1 MQRGMM
7 TTANGATSRR
17 RTDLL
22 AAEFHYINM
31 PLSEDWFAFPE
42 CPEIMQ
48 RLLRKIGPWIAL
60 PGAVVAIMGAVPA
73 SSLQGKKKYETVSNQ
88 QAVDMLNTI
97 EADIKEHYYDARMRG
112 LDLDK
117 RFDRAREE
125 INHAKSQDEAFLD
138 IAGALAALQDSHT
151 RFIPPVRPYGVD
163 YGWVVQAVGDADCF
177 VTAVRPESDA
187 AQKGIR
193 PGDQVLSINGVTVGR
208 QNISYVEYG
217 YNIFPQAGLRLA
229 LRSPDGVSRTILA
242 MAKVIPGQEIVR
254 HSDLMA
260 WLRQEHQQKDRSR
273 YFRVGNDTLAW
284 KLPDFLIDPAEV
296 DGLLN
301 KAHSF
306 QNLVL
311 DLRGNP
317 GGLRSAM
324 DKFIGGFFQ
333 KDINVGEMREQKQS
347 QQETAKSRGNKA
359 FTGKLIVLIDSRSG
373 SAAEIFARVVQL
385 EKRGTVLGDR
395 SAGAV
400 GEGKDYLHAVNLD
413 ATNVAQYRARIT
425 VAALI
430 MSDGNSLEAVGVT
443 PDERVLPTPADLAAG
458 RDPALARALE
468 LTGHKITNEE
478 AGRIFPFEWPKEQM
492 PEID

>member
-1 MQRGMM
+1 MLR
-7 TTANGATSRR
+7 S
-17 RTDLL
+17 
-22 AAEFHYINM
+22 
-31 PLSEDWFAFPE
+31 
-42 CPEIMQ
+42 
-48 RLLRKIGPWIAL
+48 LRKIGRWIGPLVLMVAVAGVV
-60 PGAVVAIMGAVPA
+60 PVNSWQGA
-73 SSLQGKKKYETVSNQ
+73 KRYETISDQ
-88 QAVDMLNTI
+88 QALEMLNTI
-97 EADIKEHYYDARMRG
+97 EADIKEHYFDIKMRG

-117 RFDRAREE
+117 RFDKAREE

-163 YGWVVQAVGDADCF
+163 YGWVMQAIGNSDCF

-187 AQKGIR
+187 AQKGVR
-193 PGDQVLSINGVTVGR
+193 PGDQILSINGVTLAR

-217 YNIFPQAGLRLA
+217 YDIFPQAGLHLV
-229 LRSPDGVSRTILA
+229 LRSPEGASRTIVA

-254 HSDLMA
+254 HSDVMT
-260 WLRQEHQQKDRSR
+260 WLRQRHEQKDRSR
-273 YFRVGNDTLAW
+273 YFRVGPDTLAW
-284 KLPDFLIDPAEV
+284 KLPDFLIEPGEV

-301 KAHSF
+301 RAHSF

-317 GGLRSAM
+317 GGLRAAM
-324 DKFIGGFFQ
+324 DKFIGGVFQ
-333 KDINVGEMREQKQS
+333 RDIKVGEMREQKQS
-347 QQETAKSRGNKA
+347 EEEIAKSRGGKA

-385 EKRGTVLGDR
+385 EKRGAVLGDR

-400 GEGKDYLHAVNLD
+400 GEAKDFIHAVKLD

-425 VAALI
+425 VADLI
-430 MSDGNSLEAVGVT
+430 MSDGKSLEHVGVT
-443 PDERVLPTPADLAAG
+443 PDELILPTPADLAAG
-458 RDPALARALE
+458 RDPALARAIE
-468 LTGHKITNEE
+468 LSGNKITDEE
-478 AGRIFPFEWPKEQM
+478 AGRIFPFEWPKERM